1 MVPVLQPPM
10 QRMAERLLGSK
21 AEAKDLVQDLM
32 VELWQHRHRLD
43 RVDSLQGYALRM
55 TKFRSIDYLKAKP
68 LAVPLCEIPD
78 EASSDRDERE
88 RLFDELQRRMA
99 DLPEEDQELLRMR
112 YWEHASGV
120 EMSRRLEISE
130 GNVRVRLNRIIQK
143 LRDGFASGNN
153 TKKKNMKKTFLL
165 LIMFWGLMTGA
176 SAQQTHVWERSRTI
190 DTTCHSLSLVLE
202 VGRNSILGF
211 RGRISGFG
219 VRYAYQ
225 FGGRWDVNGTVAA
238 LSDRRYAINPYG
250 SETWYHGDSV
260 IYQGPGLTLEPMLSV
275 FVGGGATLH
284 LIDRSKGSRW
294 DPYMG
299 IGLGLHMPTKTES
312 LYRDDSHTIRSRK
325 IHPIL
330 MAAFKVGLGYR
341 ISDHWSVL
349 AELEWGGALLHIG
362 GKDFEE
368 PDLLHTLSLKGGIG
382 LTYKF

>member
-1 MVPVLQPPM
+1 M

-32 VELWQHRHRLD
+32 VELWQHRHRLG
-43 RVDSLQGYALRM
+43 RVDSLQGYALGM
-55 TKFRSIDYLKAKP
+55 TKFRCIDYLKAKP
-68 LAVPLCEIPD
+68 LAVPLSEMPD

-112 YWEHASGV
+112 YWEHASGA

-165 LIMFWGLMTGA
+165 LLMFWGLMTGA

-190 DTTCHSLSLVLE
+190 DTTRHSLSLVLE
-202 VGRNSILGF
+202 GGGNGTLGF

-238 LSDRRYAINPYG
+238 RSDRRYAINPYG

-260 IYQGPGLTLEPMLSV
+260 IYQGHGLTLEPMLSV

-299 IGLGLHMPTKTES
+299 IGLGLNVPTKTES
-312 LYRDDSHTIRSRK
+312 LYFDDSHTIRSRK

-330 MAAFKVGLGYR
+330 RAAFKAGLGYR

-362 GKDFEE
+362 GKAFEE
-368 PDLLHTLSLKGGIG
+368 PDLRHTLSLKGGIG

>member
-1 MVPVLQPPM
+1 M

-32 VELWQHRHRLD
+32 VELWQHRHRLG
-43 RVDSLQGYALRM
+43 RVDSLQGYALGM
-55 TKFRSIDYLKAKP
+55 TKFRCIDYLKAKP
-68 LAVPLCEIPD
+68 LAVPLSEMPD

-120 EMSRRLEISE
+120 EMGRRLEISE

-143 LRDGFASGNN
+143 LRDGFESGNN
-153 TKKKNMKKTFLL
+153 TKKKYMKKTFLL
-165 LIMFWGLMTGA
+165 LLMFWGLMTGA

-190 DTTCHSLSLVLE
+190 DTTRHSLSLVLE
-202 VGRNSILGF
+202 GGGNGTLGF
-211 RGRISGFG
+211 GGRISGFG

-238 LSDRRYAINPYG
+238 RSDRRYSINPYG

-299 IGLGLHMPTKTES
+299 IGLGLNVPTKTES
-312 LYRDDSHTIRSRK
+312 LYFDDSHTIRSRK

-330 MAAFKVGLGYR
+330 MAAFRAGLGYR
-341 ISDHWSVL
+341 ITDHWSVL

-362 GKDFEE
+362 GKAFEE
-368 PDLLHTLSLKGGIG
+368 RYLPHTLILKGGIG

>member
-32 VELWQHRHRLD
+32 VELWQHRHRLG
-43 RVDSLQGYALRM
+43 RVDSLQGYALGM
-55 TKFRSIDYLKAKP
+55 TKFRCIDYLKAKP
-68 LAVPLCEIPD
+68 LAVPLSEMPD

-112 YWEHASGV
+112 YWEHASGA
-120 EMSRRLEISE
+120 EMGRRMEISE

-153 TKKKNMKKTFLL
+153 TKKKYMKKTFLL
-165 LIMFWGLMTGA
+165 LLMFWGLMTGA

-190 DTTCHSLSLVLE
+190 DTTRHSLSLVLE
-202 VGRNSILGF
+202 GGGDGTLGF
-211 RGRISGFG
+211 RVRISGFG

-238 LSDRRYAINPYG
+238 RSDRRYAINPYG
-250 SETWYHGDSV
+250 SETRYHGDSV

-312 LYRDDSHTIRSRK
+312 LYLDDSYTIRSLK

-349 AELEWGGALLHIG
+349 AELEWGGTLLHIG
-362 GKDFEE
+362 VKAFEE
-368 PDLLHTLSLKGGIG
+368 RYLPHTLSLKGGIG